1 MRTCIMIFVLL
12 LTVCAGDV
20 TGMGKSDG
28 DKEKVK
34 EPLMKQEPAPAKA
47 EEAKATPAKPAPVKV
62 KPAEPARPA
71 PVEVKPAKPT
81 APGPAKVETAKVEGG
96 EDKVIVTVNGVKIMQ
111 SQVDKRVKAQIERMQ
126 ASGRRLPPD
135 SMDTVKARMQSGIVQ
150 QIIEK
155 QLIDEK
161 LKAENIKITDKQIDD
176 KIAELAKQNNMS
188 MEQLTRQMSMGGMS
202 MVDFRERMRSGLG
215 LEKVIELSGELGPA
229 SEEEVKRFY
238 DEKIQAGQ
246 IRASHILLGTRGQ
259 DETAKT
265 VAKAKIEELLKQIKA
280 GVNFAELAKAN
291 SDCPSKA
298 EGGDLG
304 FFEKGRMVP
313 EFSEA
318 AFVLKDGEISGVV
331 ETQFG
336 YHIIKRLGFEDVK
349 AKLVSQLENEKKRNS
364 ISEYLK
370 KLSADA
376 EIVWPEK
383 EKGADEQEKSE
394 VKKTVEPAE
403 K

>member
-1 MRTCIMIFVLL
+1 MRTYIVIFVLAMAIP
-12 LTVCAGDV
+12 VGQIF
-20 TGMGKSDG
+20 GMGRSDG

-34 EPLMKQEPAPAKA
+34 EPLMKQEPV
-47 EEAKATPAKPAPVKV
+47 PAKPAPVK
-62 KPAEPARPA
+62 A
-71 PVEVKPAKPT
+71 KPAKP
-81 APGPAKVETAKVEGG
+81 APVDAKPVQPKPVQPKPAKAEPV

-111 SQVDKRVKAQIERMQ
+111 SRVDEQVKAAITKMQ
-126 ASGRRLPPD
+126 ASGRTLPPNA
-135 SMDTVKARMQSGIVQ
+135 MDTVKARMQSGIVQ

-202 MVDFRERMRSGLG
+202 MADFRERMRSGLG
-215 LEKVIELSGELGPA
+215 LEKVMELSGKFAPA
-229 SEEEVKRFY
+229 SEEEVKKFY
-238 DEKIQAGQ
+238 DDKIQAGQ
-246 IRASHILLGTRGQ
+246 IRASHILLSTRGK

-265 VAKAKIEELLKQIKA
+265 VAKAKIEELLKQAKA
-280 GVNFAELAKAN
+280 GVNFAQLAKAN
-291 SDCPSKA
+291 SDCPSKTK
-298 EGGDLG
+298 GGDLG
-304 FFEKGRMVP
+304 FFERARMVP

-318 AFVLKDGEISGVV
+318 AFALKDGEISGVV

-370 KLSADA
+370 KLNADA
-376 EIVWPEK
+376 KIVWPEK
-383 EKGADEQEKSE
+383 EKGADGQGQPE
-394 VKKTVEPAE
+394 VKKTIEAAE